1 MGGAHRIGPYA
12 LLGRRGTVGGGEVF
26 AARTD
31 DGLLV
36 TVTLVAPQLAADPG
50 FRDRFRAA
58 VDAVRTLSG
67 AFLAPVVDADAD
79 APVPWLATG
88 FTAGLPLRQAV
99 DRHGPLSEPALRVL
113 ADGLA
118 RALAT
123 LHAAGTVHGDVSPD
137 SVLLTM
143 DGPRIAALGIAGA
156 TGSPAPSPTD
166 DMFGLGATVLFAASG
181 GEPDPDALPVSLREV
196 IGGCLY
202 PDPPD
207 RPTAEQ
213 LVEYLRRQDLP
224 ALTGCWLPPAVTA
237 DMAAATASV
246 GAVSAGGGGAGLLP
260 PPSVS
265 AGGVGGHLSPP
276 PSVSAGSGGRH
287 LLPPPPVTAAGTG
300 VSRRKLIIGLAGGAA
315 VLGGAA
321 AALAYSGDSSPAA
334 DGLPGEPG
342 SARRPASAPA
352 GRPTPSPSTSPSSTD
367 GPESIVLAGP
377 DAAKAWSGAGKH
389 APTCLEA
396 SDKVVMVV
404 TNTAT
409 SFLDAATGK
418 TVFSPLNT
426 TNSFGT
432 SSDKYLTAYADGVF
446 YLLCDTPSE
455 SGLLAAFDAAT
466 GKVKWATKM
475 ADADPGG
482 GARAAMYLSHYVA
495 VAGNTV
501 YVCGQLLDLSGSF
514 SAEAPSNGYIRA
526 FDAATGKGLWRV
538 KGTDI
543 NNVLVPPSG
552 SHLLATSAV
561 AGDKP
566 GRVQMIDAGRKGARG
581 WKVSVPH
588 AAYYFTPGW
597 PLTCYAAGLFLFAG
611 GNGDT
616 LFAVDAA
623 KGSEKW
629 HQRFD
634 AKSGDQVQIGAP
646 FAAPDGATV
655 YVPVGADLVAL
666 AVADGTPRWVATLDG
681 ANDLGGSNM
690 FNASLRISGKSAQCS
705 ADTVFA
711 TDAAKTLWAID
722 AATGRARWRYSDPG
736 QPDVGFRWT
745 VGGDRVFI
753 ASHLTLTAI
762 EAHGR

>member
-1 MGGAHRIGPYA
+1 MDHPGADGAHRIGPYA
-12 LLGRRGTVGGGEVF
+12 LLGRQSTVGGGEVF

-31 DGLLV
+31 EGLLV
-36 TVTLVAPQLAADPG
+36 TVTVVRPELAANPG

-58 VDAVRTLSG
+58 VEAARTLSG
-67 AFLAPVVDADAD
+67 AFLVPVVDADAD
-79 APVPWLATG
+79 APVPWLATE

-118 RALAT
+118 RALAA
-123 LHAAGTVHGDVSPD
+123 LHAAGTVHGEVSPD

-143 DGPRIAALGIAGA
+143 DGPRITALGITGA

-166 DMFGLGATVLFAASG
+166 DMFGLGSTVLFAASG
-181 GEPDPDALPVSLREV
+181 DEPDTGALPVSLREV

-202 PDPPD
+202 PEPPD

-213 LVEYLRRQDLP
+213 LVDYLRRQDLP
-224 ALTGCWLPPAVTA
+224 APGGSWLPPAVTA
-237 DMAAATASV
+237 DMAAATAAV
-246 GAVSAGGGGAGLLP
+246 GSASAGD
-260 PPSVS
+260 
-265 AGGVGGHLSPP
+265 
-276 PSVSAGSGGRH
+276 GGRGPF
-287 LLPPPPVTAAGTG
+287 PPPPVIAAGTG
-300 VSRRKLIIGLAGGAA
+300 VSRRKLLIGLAGGAA

-321 AALAYSGDSSPAA
+321 AALALSDDSSPA
-334 DGLPGEPG
+334 PGGRAGGPG
-342 SARRPASAPA
+342 STARPASPPGVRSTPA
-352 GRPTPSPSTSPSSTD
+352 SSASPSSTD
-367 GPESIVLAGP
+367 GPEPVVLAGP

-404 TNTAT
+404 TDTAT

-418 TVFSPLNT
+418 SVFSQLNT
-426 TNSFGT
+426 TNEYGT
-432 SSDKYLTAYADGVF
+432 KMDKYPTAYADGVF
-446 YLLCDTPSE
+446 YLLCDTPSQQ
-455 SGLLAAFDAAT
+455 GLLAAFDAAS

-475 ADADPGG
+475 AEAEPGG
-482 GARAAMYLSHYVA
+482 GAHPAIYLSSYVA
-495 VAGNTV
+495 AAGNTV
-501 YVCGQLLDLSGSF
+501 YVCGHLLKTSEPF
-514 SAEAPSNGYIRA
+514 SAESPSTGYIRA

-552 SHLLATSAV
+552 SRLLATSAV
-561 AGDKP
+561 PSRKP

-581 WKVSVPH
+581 WKVSVPN
-588 AAYYFTPGW
+588 AAYYFTTGW

-623 KGSEKW
+623 TGSEKW
-629 HQRFD
+629 HQRFE
-634 AKSGDQVQIGAP
+634 ANNGDQVKIGAP
-646 FAAPDGATV
+646 FAGLDGATV
-655 YVPVGADLVAL
+655 YVPVGADLAAL
-666 AVADGTPRWVATLDG
+666 ASADGSPRWVARLDG
-681 ANDLGGSNM
+681 ADDSDGSNM
-690 FNASLRISGKSAQCS
+690 FNASLRISGRSAQCS

-722 AATGRARWRYSDPG
+722 AATGRARWRYRDPG
-736 QPDVGFRWT
+736 QPDVGFLWT
-745 VGGDRVFI
+745 VGGDHVFV

-762 EAHGR
+762 AAHGR

>member
-1 MGGAHRIGPYA
+1 MDHPGADGAHRVGPYA
-12 LLGRRGTVGGGEVF
+12 PLARQSAVGGGEVF

-31 DGLLV
+31 EGLLV
-36 TVTLVAPQLAADPG
+36 TVTVVRPELAAAPG

-58 VDAVRTLSG
+58 VDAARTLSG
-67 AFLAPVVDADAD
+67 AFLVPVMDADAD
-79 APVPWLATG
+79 APVPWLATQ

-118 RALAT
+118 RALAA
-123 LHAAGTVHGDVSPD
+123 LHAAGTVHGEVSPD

-143 DGPRIAALGIAGA
+143 DGPRITALGITGA
-156 TGSPAPSPTD
+156 TASPAPSPTD
-166 DMFGLGATVLFAASG
+166 DMFDLGSTVLFAASG
-181 GEPDPDALPVSLREV
+181 GEPDRGALPASLREV

-202 PDPPD
+202 PEPSD

-213 LVEYLRRQDLP
+213 LVDYLRRQDLP
-224 ALTGCWLPPAVTA
+224 ALAGSWLPPAVTA
-237 DMAAATASV
+237 DMAAATAAV
-246 GAVSAGGGGAGLLP
+246 GSASAGGGRGPFP
-260 PPSVS
+260 PPT
-265 AGGVGGHLSPP
+265 AI
-276 PSVSAGSGGRH
+276 
-287 LLPPPPVTAAGTG
+287 AAGTG

-315 VLGGAA
+315 VLGGSA
-321 AALAYSGDSSPAA
+321 AALAFSGDSSPAP
-334 DGLPGEPG
+334 DGWAGGPE
-342 SARRPASAPA
+342 ATARPASPSGVRSTPA
-352 GRPTPSPSTSPSSTD
+352 SSASPSSTD

-404 TNTAT
+404 TDTAT

-418 TVFSPLNT
+418 SVFPQLNT
-426 TNSFGT
+426 TNQFGT
-432 SSDKYLTAYADGVF
+432 TSLKYPTAYADGVF
-446 YLLCDTPSE
+446 YLLCDTPSQ
-455 SGLLAAFDAAT
+455 SGLLVAFDAAS
-466 GKVKWATKM
+466 GKMKWATKM
-475 ADADPGG
+475 ADVDPGG
-482 GARAAMYLSHYVA
+482 GTHAAMYLSNYVA

-501 YVCGQLLDLSGSF
+501 YVCGQLLQTSGSF
-514 SAEAPSNGYIRA
+514 SAESPSNGYIRA
-526 FDAATGKGLWRV
+526 FNAATGKGLWRV

-561 AGDKP
+561 PGRKP
-566 GRVQMIDAGRKGARG
+566 GRVQMIDAGKRGARG
-581 WKVSVPH
+581 WNVSVPH
-588 AAYYFTPGW
+588 ASYYFTTGW

-623 KGSEKW
+623 TGTEKW

-646 FAAPDGATV
+646 FAALDGATV

-666 AVADGTPRWVATLDG
+666 ASADGTPQWVATLDG
-681 ANDLGGSNM
+681 ANDMGGSNM
-690 FNASLRISGKSAQCS
+690 FNASLRVSGKSAQCS
-705 ADTVFA
+705 ADTVFV

-736 QPDVGFRWT
+736 QPDVGFLWT
-745 VGGDRVFI
+745 VGGDHVFI
-753 ASHLTLTAI
+753 ASHLTMTAI
-762 EAHGR
+762 AAHGG